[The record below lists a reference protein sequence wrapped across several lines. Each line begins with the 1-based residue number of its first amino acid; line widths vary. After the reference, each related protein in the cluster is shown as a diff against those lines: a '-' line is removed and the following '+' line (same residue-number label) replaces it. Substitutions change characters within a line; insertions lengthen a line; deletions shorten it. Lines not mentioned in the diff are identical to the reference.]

1 MLYGKEYG
9 GADPVLIGGD
19 VFRMIISVPE
29 FGEDPA
35 KRIEI
40 VQPGAE
46 SRAESGAEEI
56 LTLLGTAPL
65 SKSEMARNLN

>member
-1 MLYGKEYG
+1 
-9 GADPVLIGGD
+9 
-19 VFRMIISVPE
+19 MIVSVPE

-46 SRAESGAEEI
+46 SGAGKI
-56 LTLLGTAPL
+56 LLLLGPHFCRSPKWRT
-65 SKSEMARNLN
+65 NLD